1 MATSTSSLQVG
12 GLVSG
17 LDTNSIID
25 GLTQIEQ
32 NRVTRE
38 QAASDLVTAQRAA
51 FNNLATQVYNFSSA
65 ATAISKTTTFD
76 IFKSTSNDDELATVT
91 GKTGGSAGSF
101 EVVVQQ
107 LATATKASSRNFTA
121 TNTSLNLTGSIEI
134 SRSRT
139 AIDNDPTKKTNTIEI
154 KSTDA
159 LKDIVTKI
167 NAAEGTGVKA
177 SILNLG
183 DGQNRLVLTAVD
195 QGSDSF
201 NIKELSGNAFSDS
214 TTGLGILDTQQ
225 SIRTDFSLLK
235 SEGMPATE
243 DTKFS
248 DLFTSIGG
256 NRLTEND
263 TITISGA
270 SANGDIAT
278 TDFVIH
284 KATST
289 VKDLL
294 DQVRTLYPD
303 TDVSMN
309 ESGEIVLSNTGTGT
323 GTMSISMAYKGQDAT
338 STMSLGASKAQNVF
352 SNLINEGTRAFYTL
366 DGMAVSSQSNTDD
379 DTVVGAAI
387 NLKKADATQVV
398 KLTVS
403 QDTDAVKAKVQSF
416 VDAYNTVMSFIADQ
430 TKVVVSDAKSTN
442 SKDGGVQSKGPLAN
456 NATVSRLKQQLTSL
470 MTSPIKLL
478 EGKTQYTS
486 LSRLGIT
493 TDRKTGLLTVDDD
506 KITDAIKTDFDGV
519 KSLFTTSGYSSNP
532 KFEMGRYDSKNTK
545 SGVYTIDADAST
557 FGVADNSSQTAA
569 ATRAGDILLSRT
581 GDSKGLSITAP
592 VGSGQGTFTFVR
604 GLASQ
609 ITSYVDNAKD
619 TVNGIF
625 IKSDQT
631 YQNRIS
637 EYDKRVDKLQT
648 QVDNYKTRLTTQF
661 AALEQSMQRLK
672 SQSAAFSA
680 QLG

>member
-493 TDRKTGLLTVDDD
+493 TDRQTGLLTVDDD